1 MSTATVL
8 AIVIPVLIVLAGV
21 LLIGASRRRQT
32 DSAVGTLSR
41 QTRKQDRGPVIDD
54 SGQVTGEEV
63 EKAALVARSTELE
76 PAAPAPAAPYVPPD
90 EEQLGVN
97 RRQFLNR
104 SIVAFMGLGV
114 TAFGASA
121 LAFVWPRAGGGFGS
135 KIRVGPVDDVK
146 SEIQAAG
153 GFLYNA
159 AGKMWITEY
168 PADALEKAR
177 SVYSPAEMP
186 GLEAGLIASYQV
198 CPHLGCR
205 VPECDTSQ
213 WFECPCHGSRY
224 NRVGEKRAGPAPR
237 GMDHFAM
244 SVDGGVFTVD
254 TGAIIEGAPIGTDT
268 TNQQPEGPS
277 CLGGSTHSE

>member
-1 MSTATVL
+1 VVAIFIL
-8 AIVIPVLIVLAGV
+8 ALVVLAGIV
-21 LLIGASRRRQT
+21 LIGASRRRET
-32 DSAVGTLSR
+32 DAAVGSLSR
-41 QTRKQDRGPVIDD
+41 ETRKEDRGPALDE
-54 SGQVTGEEV
+54 SGQVTGKDV
-63 EKAALVARSTELE
+63 ERAAIVARSTALE
-76 PAAPAPAAPYVPPD
+76 PATPAPPAPYVPPD
-90 EEQLGVN
+90 EEQLGVD

-104 SIVAFMGLGV
+104 SIIAFMGLGI
-114 TAFGASA
+114 TGFAAAS

-135 KIRVGPVDDVK
+135 KIRVGPIDDVK
-146 SEIQAAG
+146 AAINAND

-177 SVYSPAEMP
+177 SVYSPAELTGM
-186 GLEAGLIASYQV
+186 EAGVVALWQV

-205 VPECDTSQ
+205 VPNCDTSQ

-224 NRVGEKRAGPAPR
+224 NRVGEKRGGPAPR

-244 SVDGGVFTVD
+244 SVDGGVLSVD
-254 TGAIIEGAPIGTDT
+254 TGDIIEGPPIGTDT

-277 CLGGSTHSE
+277 CLGGSTHG

>member
-8 AIVIPVLIVLAGV
+8 AIVIPVLVVLAGI

-32 DSAVGTLSR
+32 DDAVGALSR
-41 QTRKQDRGPVIDD
+41 ETRKRDRGSVIDE
-54 SGQVTGEEV
+54 SGEVTGEEV
-63 EKAALVARSTELE
+63 ERAAVIARSTALE
-76 PAAPAPAAPYVPPD
+76 PAAPAPPAPYVPPD

-104 SIVAFMGLGV
+104 SILGFTGLGLA
-114 TAFGASA
+114 AFGASA
-121 LAFVWPRAGGGFGS
+121 LAFVWPQTGGGFGS
-135 KIRVGPVDDVK
+135 KIRVGSVDDVK
-146 SEIQAAG
+146 AKIDEAG

-159 AGKMWITEY
+159 EGKMWITRY
-168 PADALEKAR
+168 PEDALEKAR

-186 GLEAGLIASYQV
+186 GLEAGLIASFQV

-205 VPECDTSQ
+205 VPECATSQ

-244 SVDGGVFTVD
+244 SGDGGVFTVD
-254 TGAIIEGAPIGTDT
+254 TGNIVEGTPIGTDT

-277 CLGGSTHSE
+277 CLGGSSHE

>member
-8 AIVIPVLIVLAGV
+8 AIVIPVLVVLAGV

-32 DSAVGTLSR
+32 DAAVGTLSR
-41 QTRKQDRGPVIDD
+41 QTRKSDRGPVIDD
-54 SGQVTGEEV
+54 AGQVTGKEV
-63 EKAALVARSTELE
+63 EQAAAVARSTELE
-76 PAAPAPAAPYVPPD
+76 PATPAPPAPYVPPD
-90 EEQLGVN
+90 EEQVGVN

-104 SIVAFMGLGV
+104 SIIAFTGLGA
-114 TAFGASA
+114 TAFGMSA

-146 SEIQAAG
+146 SQVQAGG

-177 SVYSPAEMP
+177 SVYSPAELP

-205 VPECDTSQ
+205 VPDCQTSQ

-254 TGAIIEGAPIGTDT
+254 TGAIIEGPPIGTDT
-268 TNQQPEGPS
+268 TSQQPEGPS